1 MSRIIRKERIEM
13 KEWVSSRGI
22 VCCTKEIELLKWI
35 HPDGRLEWK
44 LDICAYGQW
53 WCESFDR
60 KLDAYRMLRNRGA
73 FPGLSG
79 ANSAGMCA
87 QSEVRQML
95 ENESLL
101 PSQAPLQFGMH

>member
-1 MSRIIRKERIEM
+1 MSRIIKKERIEM
-13 KEWVSSRGI
+13 KEWVTSRGI

-60 KLDAYRMLRNRGA
+60 KLDAYRMLRDRWGVSWA
-73 FPGLSG
+73 FWRELCQEARAVG
-79 ANSAGMCA
+79 
-87 QSEVRQML
+87 
-95 ENESLL
+95 ENEE
-101 PSQAPLQFGMH
+101 